1 MQIFNNQPRMK
12 KIIGLR
18 NIVTRKYNVEPYEV
32 THEDGTIEILNTKSE
47 WKYLIFYDVDNP
59 SEGDIKNII
68 DFMEQSRVSYI
79 IYSTKHGIHIIGLS
93 PLNAMKWAS
102 MHDGLLGLVPEYF
115 SGQTIRVSLKEG
127 EKQELIFYNLQYPL
141 MRNLLQVY
149 LRRFPKLLDNNDGHN
164 CSTAMTEYHL
174 VFEKYWSKKI

>member
-1 MQIFNNQPRMK
+1 MQIFNQQSRMK

-18 NIVTRKYNVEPYEV
+18 NIVTNGRK
-32 THEDGTIEILNTKSE
+32 

-68 DFMEQSRVSYI
+68 DFMEQSQVSYI
-79 IYSTKHGIHIIGLS
+79 IYSTKHGIHVIGLT

-102 MHDGLLGLVPEYF
+102 MHNGLLGLVPEYF
-115 SGQTIRVSLKEG
+115 SGQTIRVSLKEC
-127 EKQELIFYNLQYPL
+127 EKQELIYWNLNYPF
-141 MRNLLQVY
+141 MTNLY
-149 LRRFPKLLDNNDGHN
+149 LIYAKRFGLKELVNNIT
-164 CSTAMTEYHL
+164 TAIPQTEWHL